1 MSKIINFNQAVE
13 INALFK
19 AKQID
24 YTLHL
29 HGGCQYCVPQL
40 ECTGKEHGIEELY
53 EIMNTYLKP
62 SFIQVK
68 PDGLNPLNVI
78 VY

>member
-1 MSKIINFNQAVE
+1 MNKIINFNQAAQ

-19 AKQID
+19 AQNIE

-40 ECTGKEHGIEELY
+40 ECDGKEHDVDVLY
-53 EIMNTYLKP
+53 AIMNDYLKAF
-62 SFIQVK
+62 FIQVK
-68 PDGLNPLNVI
+68 PDALNPLNVI